1 MMRRFSLL
9 WLISSLPCLLQAQT
23 LPTPALQLSQAE
35 VMAAAGRIDAVALAL
50 EQYDQERRM
59 EGTPPAKQTPLKL
72 PPQTD
77 DTTYLRRTTLDLQ
90 ARLPSAREIR
100 AFMIDP
106 DPEKRS
112 KLVDRLLLSAASSDR
127 RFLRLADM
135 LRVKDTVLGVSLQPY
150 SKWLRAACASAM
162 PYDQMVREM
171 ITATGEVDTNPATG
185 WLLGDGG
192 KVTITTAEA
201 LRVFFDEDIACAR
214 CHDHPF
220 ADWTQRQFY
229 ELAACFGGA
238 QVIKQ
243 GPQNKVLLWPTESWS
258 NKADQPLAAGERLM
272 LVDMSRN
279 EPVRLPRKYDYRD
292 GKPNEPVS
300 PALWEWQGDGTG
312 KVRGISRVK
321 PENLREHFSSW
332 MTGSQRFAMVA
343 ALRTWQDLFGFP
355 GIGKGELYRRE
366 YSDPL
371 TRAEQ
376 IKVSSCEDPGGRSVP
391 SDRDQAMIGVFLKAT
406 SNENYHQFIKTLA
419 QELVKV
425 RYDLREFERILC
437 HTTTY
442 QRESV
447 IPSFGEG
454 MSTGAPAIRRLR
466 PETIWNNLVLV
477 QTDGVPGPNLLL
489 SHELPQIPAVD
500 HASRI
505 LGRGAREW
513 GDDSL
518 PLITHSVVRLMMTGD
533 PAKLASAQDSPLV
546 RRLKSIP
553 QADVAIDEAFLAVL
567 GRFPS
572 TNEKLKALDHGVTN
586 PTTVWSDLVWA
597 LLNTSEFLFQR

>member
-1 MMRRFSLL
+1 MRKLLLASL
-9 WLISSLPCLLQAQT
+9 IFVLPAGLSAQ
-23 LPTPALQLSQAE
+23 LTPALRLSQEE
-35 VMAAAGRIDAVALAL
+35 VMAAAQRIDTVALAL
-50 EQYDQERRM
+50 EQYNQGRRM
-59 EGTPPAKQTPLKL
+59 KGTPPAKQSPLIL

-77 DTTYLRRTTLDLQ
+77 DTTFLRRTTLDLQ
-90 ARLPSAREIR
+90 ARLPDAREIR
-100 AFMIDP
+100 AFILDP
-106 DPEKRS
+106 DPEKRM
-112 KLVDRLLLSAASSDR
+112 KLVDRLLLSPASSER

-150 SKWLRAACASAM
+150 SAWLRTACASAM

-192 KVTITTAEA
+192 KMTIATAEA
-201 LRVFFDEDIACAR
+201 LRVFLDEDIACAR
-214 CHDHPF
+214 CHDNPF

-229 ELAACFGGA
+229 ELAACFGGT

-243 GPQNKVLLWPTESWS
+243 GPQSKMLLWPTESWS
-258 NKADQPLAAGERLM
+258 NKADQPLAAGERLL

-279 EPVRLPRKYDYRD
+279 EPVRLPPRYYYRD
-292 GKPNEPVS
+292 GKPNEPVN

-321 PENLREHFSSW
+321 PESLREHFSNW
-332 MTGSQRFAMVA
+332 MVGSQRFAMVA

-355 GIGKGELYRRE
+355 GIGEGDLSRKE
-366 YSDPL
+366 YSDPR
-371 TRAEQ
+371 TRVEQ
-376 IKVSSCEDPGGRSVP
+376 IKVSSCEDSGGRSVP
-391 SDRDQAMIGVFLKAT
+391 SSKSGQAMVEEFLEKNSSEA
-406 SNENYHQFIKTLA
+406 HHRFIKTLA

-425 RYDLREFERILC
+425 HYDLREFERILC

-447 IPSFGEG
+447 IPSFGAE
-454 MSTGAPAIRRLR
+454 MLTIAPAMRRLR
-466 PETIWNNLVLV
+466 AETIWNNLVVV
-477 QTDGVPGPNLLL
+477 QTDGVPNANLLL
-489 SHELPQIPAVD
+489 SHELPQVPTVD

-518 PLITHSVVRLMMTGD
+518 PLITHSVVRLMMTGE

-553 QADVAIDEAFLAVL
+553 QTDVAIDEAFLAVL

-572 TNEKLKALDHGVTN
+572 TKEKLKALDHGVTH
-586 PTTVWSDLVWA
+586 PATIWSDLVWA